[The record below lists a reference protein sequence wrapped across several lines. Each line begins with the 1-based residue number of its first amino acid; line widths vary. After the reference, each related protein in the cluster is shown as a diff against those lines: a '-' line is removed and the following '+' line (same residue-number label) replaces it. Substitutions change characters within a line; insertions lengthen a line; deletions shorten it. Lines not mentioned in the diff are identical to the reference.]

1 MPDADVSVLVGGV
14 ITRASFSATGGMI
27 ISVSQD
33 NGHYVVQAEACHCG
47 KLCDMT
53 HITVTKING

>member
-14 ITRASFSATGGMI
+14 ITRARRSETGGMI
-27 ISVSQD
+27 VSVAQD

-47 KLCDMT
+47 KPCDMT